1 MEDIEELVKCHMGN
15 EIFYITHEVLQEV
28 QRRMQLRGRH
38 LLDYE
43 QAAFMYGISVSS
55 VRKLAKTAKAIRRE
69 EGLVLVD
76 STIMDEYIEKY

>member
-1 MEDIEELVKCHMGN
+1 MEDIEELVKCSMGN

-55 VRKLAKTAKAIRRE
+55 VRKLAKKAKAIRRE